1 MSAVR
6 ILAVC
11 TGNVCRSPMTERL
24 LQAAVGPSVAVTSA
38 GTRALAGQDMTPETA
53 ALVRDHGGDPEHFT
67 AQQLDSGMLR
77 ELDLVLALT
86 REHRSAVLDLQP
98 KLLRRSFTLLEFAR
112 LINVAGSDAAEFDD
126 LVAAC
131 AAHRTM
137 GRPDDPSLD
146 DVIDPYGQDGTVY
159 ARTAKQIT
167 HAVGSIAARL
177 STFTGRSATDIG

>member
-38 GTRALAGQDMTPETA
+38 GTRALAGQDMTAETA
-53 ALVRDHGGDPEHFT
+53 ALVRNHGGDADHF
-67 AQQLDSGMLR
+67 AARQLDSGMLR

-98 KLLRRSFTLLEFAR
+98 RLLRRSFTLLEFAR
-112 LINVAGSDAAEFDD
+112 LIDVAGSDASGFDE
-126 LVAAC
+126 LVSAC

-146 DVIDPYGQDGTVY
+146 DVIDPFGHDGTVY
-159 ARTAKQIT
+159 ARTAEQIT
-167 HAVGSIAARL
+167 RAVSSITARL
-177 STFTGRSATDIG
+177 STFTGRSAPDIG